1 MQPVWD
7 SCSVIPPV
15 VGPYFTT
22 GATGLLGFSYGITPA
37 ACSYVTTG
45 ATGSGLYVLDHA
57 LVGLGGRLP
66 APPALQVLPEN
77 HAVARDPDQRCSA
90 GLAAGAGTKGSSGSR
105 SGNGSSRPMAF
116 PSLPLKGSQDTPL
129 NRRPKTLRSVTNVRN
144 WRPPKCPALNWNRCE
159 GALAPK
165 WLSPKKGILGKISN
179 HPGHN

>member
-1 MQPVWD
+1 MVFGGACGGGGHEVPNTSLGTSGTPRAQAAPQSNGFAKIPRLSPATSGCSAKPV
-7 SCSVIPPV
+7 SLSP
-15 VGPYFTT
+15 
-22 GATGLLGFSYGITPA
+22 SRPA
-37 ACSYVTTG
+37 AVS
-45 ATGSGLYVLDHA
+45 
-57 LVGLGGRLP
+57 LGI
-66 APPALQVLPEN
+66 QE
-77 HAVARDPDQRCSA
+77 CSA